1 MAETPDA
8 IVKKVAS
15 LFEILSSEILEI
27 PPEFQITD
35 DLFDAG
41 LDSMSIMRLLI
52 HIEGAFG
59 CRIPVNQVSREN
71 FSTVQKIA
79 ALIPAE

>member
-8 IVKKVAS
+8 IANKEAR
-15 LFEILSSEILEI
+15 LFEILSSEILEF
-27 PPEFQITD
+27 PPGFRITD

-52 HIEGAFG
+52 QIEGAFG

-71 FSTVQKIA
+71 FSTVAKIA
-79 ALIPAE
+79 SLISTE

>member
-8 IVKKVAS
+8 IVKKEAR
-15 LFEILSSEILEI
+15 LFEILSSEILEL
-27 PPEFQITD
+27 PSGFQITG

-71 FSTVQKIA
+71 FSTVAKIA
-79 ALIPAE
+79 SLIPVE

>member
-1 MAETPDA
+1 MAENPDA
-8 IVKKVAS
+8 IAQKEAR
-15 LFEILSSEILEI
+15 LLEILASDILEL
-27 PPEFQITD
+27 PVGFQITD

-52 HIEGAFG
+52 QVEGAFG

-71 FSTVQKIA
+71 FSTVAKIA
-79 ALIPAE
+79 ALIPAG

>member
-71 FSTVQKIA
+71 FSTVAKIA
-79 ALIPAE
+79 SLIPAE

>member
-1 MAETPDA
+1 MAENPDA
-8 IVKKVAS
+8 IAKKEAK
-15 LFEILSSEILEI
+15 LFEILSNEILEL
-27 PPEFQITD
+27 PSEFQITD

-71 FSTVQKIA
+71 FSTVAKIA
-79 ALIPAE
+79 SLIPAE

>member
-8 IVKKVAS
+8 IAKKEAR
-15 LFEILSSEILEI
+15 LFEILSSEILEF
-27 PPEFQITD
+27 PPRFQITD

-52 HIEGAFG
+52 QIEGAFG

-71 FSTVQKIA
+71 FSTVAKIA
-79 ALIPAE
+79 SLIPAE

>member
-1 MAETPDA
+1 MAESPDA
-8 IVKKVAS
+8 IAKKEAR
-15 LFEILSSEILEI
+15 LFEILSTEILEV
-27 PPEFQITD
+27 PAGFPITG

-41 LDSMSIMRLLI
+41 LDSMAIMRLLI
-52 HIEGAFG
+52 QIEKAFG

-71 FSTVQKIA
+71 FSTVAKIA

>member
-8 IVKKVAS
+8 IVKKEAR

>member
-1 MAETPDA
+1 MAETSDA
-8 IVKKVAS
+8 IAKKEAR
-15 LFEILSSEILEI
+15 LFEILSSEILEL
-27 PPEFQITD
+27 PQGFQITD

-52 HIEGAFG
+52 QIEGAFG

-71 FSTVQKIA
+71 FSTVAKIA
-79 ALIPAE
+79 SLIPAE

>member
-8 IVKKVAS
+8 IVKKEAR

-35 DLFDAG
+35 DLCDAG

>member
-8 IVKKVAS
+8 IAKKEAK
-15 LFEILSSEILEI
+15 LFNILSSDILELA
-27 PPEFQITD
+27 PDFKTTD
-35 DLFDAG
+35 DLFEAG

-52 HIEGAFG
+52 HVETTFG
-59 CRIPVNQVSREN
+59 FRLPVSQVNREN